1 MRRSAEG
8 ELNERANAAL
18 NAAFDAEMRE
28 VGLGAAEEL
37 KEGAEELKERAIPTD
52 AALKADAG
60 TRFTCCTSASTEV
73 QILTQSA
80 QIMQVLDLLAV
91 LVLVQKYKY

>member
-18 NAAFDAEMRE
+18 KAAFDAEMRE
-28 VGLGAAEEL
+28 VGLGAAQEL
-37 KEGAEELKERAIPTD
+37 KEGAIPTD